1 MGRPRASDLGP
12 VPTKERILQR
22 ALELFAERGFDAV
35 SVRQIVG
42 SLGLTEATLY
52 AHYRSKRAVFDAI
65 LERLETRLISPAF
78 APPSPD
84 EFRSGARIDIA
95 SYLLEGAKRFYAR
108 ADRETMLTWRLL
120 MVSQY
125 HLPAAR
131 TGVER
136 HLLAAPGRF
145 FTTMVERMQEA
156 GAARADADA
165 RAAGRVLAA
174 VFFQRSFE
182 ANLEAAWEGETSDFF
197 ESLRAD
203 LELVCRSL
211 GASAR

>member
-22 ALELFAERGFDAV
+22 ALELFADRGFDAV

-52 AHYRSKRAVFDAI
+52 AHYRSKRALLDAI
-65 LERLETRLISPAF
+65 LERLEARLISPAF

-84 EFRSGARIDIA
+84 EFRGGARLDIA
-95 SYLLEGAKRFYAR
+95 SYLLEGARRFYAR
-108 ADRETMLTWRLL
+108 TDRETMLTWRLL

-125 HLPAAR
+125 HLPGAR
-131 TGVER
+131 TGVKR
-136 HLLAAPGRF
+136 HLLEAPARF

-156 GAARADADA
+156 GAVRTDTDA
-165 RAAGRVLAA
+165 RAAGRLLAA
-174 VFFQRSFE
+174 VFFQHSFE
-182 ANLEAAWEGETSDFF
+182 ANLEAAWEGEASDFF
-197 ESLRAD
+197 EPLRAE

-211 GASAR
+211 EASAR